1 MFSTLMSNIE
11 NKPTCQIYFE
21 KMFLC
26 KSIKWDEIYL
36 LTRKVTYNTY
46 LRCYQYKILN
56 NILYLNNKLYTFN
69 LTNSPLLF
77 LST

>member
-1 MFSTLMSNIE
+1 MSNIE

-21 KMFLC
+21 KMFLR

-36 LTRKVTYNTY
+36 LTRNVTYNTY